1 MTRAPATPEGEAMG
15 FNHLCDA
22 IVQGVIEVAGLP
34 APYAC
39 GRAPSTNSPTCFFLR
54 KRLFMVVFPLS
65 YAAAGP
71 SMRRQVSRVAG

>member
-1 MTRAPATPEGEAMG
+1 MG

-39 GRAPSTNSPTCFFLR
+39 GHAPSMNPPTCFFLR
-54 KRLFMVVFPLS
+54 KR
-65 YAAAGP
+65 
-71 SMRRQVSRVAG
+71 